1 MKRLWLALLVVAII
15 APPAARAGT
24 LAQFRTVFG
33 DIDVELYDLDKPVTV
48 QNFIRYVQS
57 GAYRD
62 SILHRCPVNPT
73 TGLSDFV
80 VQGGGVI
87 VTNRGTTNAA
97 LQFVPTFG
105 DISNE
110 FGVGRRLS
118 NVYGTIAMAKRGGD
132 TNSANSQ
139 WFFNLNNNSFLD
151 AADTNN
157 LFVVFGSVVR
167 GTNVL
172 NQFIGRSYNN
182 LFVVFGHVVGGTNV
196 LNVFK
201 TFNPA
206 SSTNTIVDFRAIL
219 QDAAFGELPLLT
231 SNATFNDLL
240 YVDVSLLNV
249 QVRFADTGAREI
261 SWNSVSN
268 KLNHVEFTTGFPP
281 AWQSLLTTNGTG
293 DKLKV
298 TDPSNADPRRF
309 YRVRVDY

>member
-1 MKRLWLALLVVAII
+1 VRFMGGLLLALLVVAIT

-33 DIDVELYDLDKPVTV
+33 DIEVELYDQDKLVTV
-48 QNFIRYVQS
+48 QNFIHYAQS
-57 GAYRD
+57 GVW
-62 SILHRCPVNPT
+62 SNMFLHRCDPN
-73 TGLSDFV
+73 FV
-80 VQGGGVI
+80 IQGGGFYVASRGATNQI
-87 VTNRGTTNAA
+87 ISAVTNYGTI
-97 LQFVPTFG
+97 V
-105 DISNE
+105 NE
-110 FGVGRRLS
+110 FGAGRRFS
-118 NVYGTIAMAKRGGD
+118 NIYGTIAMAKRTGD
-132 TNSANSQ
+132 TNSASSQ
-139 WFFNLNNNSFLD
+139 WFINLADNSFLD
-151 AADTNN
+151 ASDT
-157 LFVVFGSVVR
+157 
-167 GTNVL
+167 
-172 NQFIGRSYNN
+172 NN

-196 LNVFK
+196 FNVFK

-293 DKLKV
+293 DTLKV
-298 TDPSNADPRRF
+298 TDSSNADPRRF